1 MSFEL
6 ARDLLK
12 SCHTL
17 AVVGA
22 HVEPGRAATY
32 VPDYLKRNGY
42 RILPVN
48 PFLAGQ
54 EMFGDMCVAS
64 LDELVTKPDM
74 VVFFRRSPAIADYL
88 QPVLSV
94 MPSACWLQLGII
106 NEPVAAQWRE
116 AGIRV
121 IQNRCALVDH
131 QAI

>member
-1 MSFEL
+1 MSYEL
-6 ARDLLK
+6 ARELLK
-12 SCHTL
+12 TCHTL

-32 VPDYLKRNGY
+32 VPDYLEGHGY

-48 PFLAGQ
+48 PFLSGQ
-54 EMFGDMCVAS
+54 EMFGHTCVAT
-64 LDELVTKPDM
+64 LDDLPEKPDM
-74 VVFFRRSPAIADYL
+74 VVFFRRSQAIPDYL
-88 QPVLSV
+88 EPILRL

-106 NEPVAAQWRE
+106 HEPVARQWRE

-131 QAI
+131 QSL